1 MAELEE
7 RFSQLLADP
16 EQMQKVVDMARA
28 ILSQRESAPSA
39 PSSPAP
45 AAAAGDPPA
54 SAADPAGLTAM
65 LSAMLKAGDAAP
77 GSAAL
82 PAAAGSAMEQS
93 PLAALL
99 PQLMTLLSGQGDL
112 VKSERLNLLRAM
124 KPYLKESRISSIDR
138 AVRMANMTKAAA
150 SAMHLLGR

>member
-16 EQMQKVVDMARA
+16 ERTQ
-28 ILSQRESAPSA
+28 
-39 PSSPAP
+39 
-45 AAAAGDPPA
+45 
-54 SAADPAGLTAM
+54 
-65 LSAMLKAGDAAP
+65 KAGDAAP
-77 GSAAL
+77 GGAAL

-99 PQLMTLLSGQGDL
+99 PQLMTLFSGQGDL
-112 VKSERLNLLRAM
+112 VKSERLDLLRAM

-138 AVRMANMTKAAA
+138 AVKMANMTKAAA

>member
-54 SAADPAGLTAM
+54 SAAGLTAM

-77 GSAAL
+77 GGAAL

-99 PQLMTLLSGQGDL
+99 PQLMTLFSGQGDL
-112 VKSERLNLLRAM
+112 VKSERLDLLRAM

>member
-16 EQMQKVVDMARA
+16 ERTQKAVDMARA

-45 AAAAGDPPA
+45 AAAAGDPPV

-65 LSAMLKAGDAAP
+65 LSAMLKAGDAAT
-77 GSAAL
+77 
-82 PAAAGSAMEQS
+82 GSAMEQS

-99 PQLMTLLSGQGDL
+99 PQLMTLFSGQGDL
-112 VKSERLNLLRAM
+112 VKSERLDLLRAM

>member
-16 EQMQKVVDMARA
+16 ERTQKAVDLARA
-28 ILSQRESAPSA
+28 ILSQRESAPSP

-54 SAADPAGLTAM
+54 SAADSAGLTAM

-77 GSAAL
+77 GGAAL
-82 PAAAGSAMEQS
+82 PAAGSAMEQS

-99 PQLMTLLSGQGDL
+99 PQLMTLFSGQGDL
-112 VKSERLNLLRAM
+112 VKSERLDLLRAM

-138 AVRMANMTKAAA
+138 AVKMANMTKAAA

>member
-65 LSAMLKAGDAAP
+65 LKAGDAAP

-99 PQLMTLLSGQGDL
+99 PQLMTLFSGQGDL
-112 VKSERLNLLRAM
+112 VKSERLDLLRAM

>member
-16 EQMQKVVDMARA
+16 ERTQKAVDMARA

-77 GSAAL
+77 GGTAL

-99 PQLMTLLSGQGDL
+99 QLMTLFSGQGDL
-112 VKSERLNLLRAM
+112 VKSERLDLLRAM

-138 AVRMANMTKAAA
+138 AVKMANMTKAAA

>member
-16 EQMQKVVDMARA
+16 ERTQKAVDMARA
-28 ILSQRESAPSA
+28 I
-39 PSSPAP
+39 
-45 AAAAGDPPA
+45 
-54 SAADPAGLTAM
+54 

-77 GSAAL
+77 GGAAL

-99 PQLMTLLSGQGDL
+99 PQLMTLFSGQGDL
-112 VKSERLNLLRAM
+112 VKSERLDLLRAM